1 MEMALDDNGGATRW
15 WEVEDLLKYNYLFS
29 LIKRIDEDDLG
40 RRSTNLRCARLYG
53 NNVFASLTPTGY
65 HSKYVG
71 NDISQKKITL
81 NVSANMTDT
90 VSSKMT
96 KIKPKVAFL
105 TQNGDYKQQKKAKD
119 LQKFVDGQF
128 YLHNYYEMTNKR
140 VKDSLV
146 FDIGITKIAA
156 NGAEIIVERVLPDEI
171 KVDAEDAMY
180 GTPSHLYH
188 VKHYR
193 RSKLI
198 QMFPKFKAQIKTA
211 SSDVDTPYRG
221 TWESAS
227 NDFVL
232 VVEGWHISSG
242 PDADDGQHIIAISNA
257 TLLTESYDKPGF
269 PFIFTRWSDNLIGFF
284 GQSLVDRLTPI
295 QFEINKI
302 LRDIQTS
309 MNLFAIPF
317 IAVEIGS
324 RINRA
329 QLNNNIAHIVDYVN
343 QPPRFETPPVM
354 SQQVFDHLERLI
366 RQAYEVSGVSQLS
379 ATSRKPSGLDA
390 AVALREFQD
399 IESERFLTFG
409 ASVEQSYVESAK
421 LFIDAAKDVAS
432 VNKGY
437 KVNVRGKRFIETI
450 KWVDVEL
457 SEDAYEM
464 KLYPKSSLPDTPAG
478 RAQFVMEMFNQGII
492 TKEESVSLLEFPDL
506 EASTSLITAPT
517 EDIYYVISKMIEEG
531 IYMAPEA
538 AQNLQLGIKM
548 VNSAYLRSKNSGVEE
563 SILELLR
570 RWVEDA
576 NELTKKPEPPAAPPP
591 APAGL
596 VPGLVSTGGSAPT
609 APAPAAPEELPPSP
623 MPVG

>member
-1 MEMALDDNGGATRW
+1 MIMDNLNANAGTHW
-15 WEVEDLLKYNYLFS
+15 WNVEDNEKYNYLFS
-29 LIKRIDEDDLG
+29 LIKRIDEDDTG
-40 RRSTNLRCARLYG
+40 RRSVNLRCARLYG

-65 HSKYVG
+65 HSKFVG
-71 NDISQKKITL
+71 NDIAQKKITM
-81 NVSANMTDT
+81 NVSANMVDT

-128 YLHNYYEMTNKR
+128 YLHNFYELANKR
-140 VKDSLV
+140 VKDALV
-146 FDIGITKIAA
+146 FDIGVTKIAA
-156 NGAEIIVERVLPDEI
+156 NGSDIIVERVLPDEI
-171 KVDAEDAMY
+171 KVDPEDAMY

-193 RSKLI
+193 RSTLI
-198 QMFPKFKAQIKTA
+198 EMFPKLKSQIMSA
-211 SSDVDTPYRG
+211 VSDIDSAYRG
-221 TWESAS
+221 TWQSAS
-227 NDFVL
+227 QDFVL
-232 VVEGWHISSG
+232 VVEGWHLASG
-242 PDADDGQHIIAISNA
+242 PKAKDGQHIIAISNC
-257 TLLTESYDKPGF
+257 TLISEPYHKDHF
-269 PFIFTRWSDNLIGFF
+269 PFVITRWTDNLIGFF

-317 IAVEIGS
+317 IAVEVGS

-343 QPPRFETPPVM
+343 NPPRFETPPVM
-354 SQQVFDHLERLI
+354 SQQVFDHLERLN
-366 RQAYEVSGVSQLS
+366 RLAYEVSGISQLS

-390 AVALREFQD
+390 AVAMREYQD

-409 ASVEQSYVESAK
+409 ASVEQSYIESAR
-421 LFIDAAKDVAS
+421 LLIEAAKDVAK
-432 VNKGY
+432 VNKSL

-450 KWVDVEL
+450 KWSDVEL
-457 SEDAYEM
+457 EDDAYEM

-478 RAQFVMEMFNQGII
+478 RAQFVMEMLNQGLLQ
-492 TKEESVSLLEFPDL
+492 KEEALSLLEFPDL

-517 EDIYYVISKMIEEG
+517 EDIQYIISKMLEDG
-531 IYMAPEA
+531 IYMSPEP
-538 AQNLQLGIKM
+538 AQNLALGIKM
-548 VNSAYLRSKNSGVEE
+548 VNEAYLRSKNNGVDEDK
-563 SILELLR
+563 LELLR

-576 NELTKKPEPPAAPPP
+576 VELTKPPP
-591 APAGL
+591 AP
-596 VPGLVSTGGSAPT
+596 
-609 APAPAAPEELPPSP
+609 PAPPAGMPEMPMPTMPPAPPQPEAPPSP
-623 MPVG
+623 MPIG